1 MKEITELHD
10 IQSIRLS
17 MVGKIDEFCSE
28 AGIRYFLAYG
38 TLIGGIRHQGFI
50 PWDDDI
56 DLWMLRPDFDR
67 FESEFPQWA
76 KSRGCFSTRPALSP
90 TTTGF

>member
-38 TLIGGIRHQGFI
+38 TLIGGSVIRGSF
-50 PWDDDI
+50 
-56 DLWMLRPDFDR
+56 
-67 FESEFPQWA
+67 
-76 KSRGCFSTRPALSP
+76 RG
-90 TTTGF
+90 TTT